1 MFKNG
6 KELLVHK
13 GFMNL
18 LTYTYVKSSEG
29 SGWLASETRAHPNTV
44 HHLICELQTLLVA
57 ILKLSSNNDVLVR
70 MVKNNE
76 EIPGVHANRIKKVCD
91 NMYMLW
97 SQRCLEPVSVFI
109 NAPDTYYWFPPLS
122 GKKES
127 TLIQQD
133 QSGRPK
139 QPKKDNPKR
148 VKTAKDKEK
157 ESKGWL
163 ALSGTSKKLSYFG
176 KVQDRKRLC
185 KGWTFMGRYC
195 GTDGCNRIHASSFDS
210 LTPEFQ
216 KKVRI
221 WVDDK
226 TNKVRWAPG
235 KEPKNSE

>member
-1 MFKNG
+1 MRWNATLRNILSAQLIFIDSYHVNRFHLYTCIATFMCFILVMFKNG

-109 NAPDTYYWFPPLS
+109 RYKHLLLF
-122 GKKES
+122 
-127 TLIQQD
+127 
-133 QSGRPK
+133 
-139 QPKKDNPKR
+139 R
-148 VKTAKDKEK
+148 VRAQ
-157 ESKGWL
+157 KG
-163 ALSGTSKKLSYFG
+163 T
-176 KVQDRKRLC
+176 
-185 KGWTFMGRYC
+185 
-195 GTDGCNRIHASSFDS
+195 
-210 LTPEFQ
+210 
-216 KKVRI
+216 
-221 WVDDK
+221 
-226 TNKVRWAPG
+226 
-235 KEPKNSE
+235 